1 MRINEK
7 IKELREKS
15 NITQKEMADYLEV
28 TQTYISKL
36 ESSER
41 NLTIDLLMKISTLFV
56 CDISELVDDDKTVK
70 PLVLPFRKKNYT
82 VADLDSISSANK
94 IILNFNEMIDL
105 LEE

>member
-1 MRINEK
+1 MKINEK

-36 ESSER
+36 ESSDR
-41 NLTIDLLMKISTLFV
+41 NLTIDLLMKIANLFV
-56 CDISELVDDDKTVK
+56 CDISELVDDNKSIK
-70 PLVLPFRKKNYT
+70 PLVLPFRKKNYS
-82 VADLDSISSANK
+82 VADLDSISNANK

-105 LEE
+105 LED